1 MKVFKVFLLDD
12 HKIIRD
18 GIRSILLTNPSFR
31 VTGEEGNPVNFLEN
45 LDKLDIDILVLDLSL
60 PNVSGFQLIPK
71 IKKQAPAIKILVLSM
86 HNDPETMQR
95 CMSLGANGYI
105 PKDSDSEQ
113 MLKALEAVAEGK
125 VYFENVASTAT
136 VKNVKDNLLSQRER
150 EVLTHLSN
158 GLSSKQIG
166 NELNIS
172 TRTVETHRLNI
183 MKKLNTTNSAET
195 ISVAARLHL
204 I

>member
-31 VTGEEGNPVNFLEN
+31 VTGEEGDPVAFMEK

-60 PNVSGFQLIPK
+60 PNVSGFQMIPK
-71 IKKQAPAIKILVLSM
+71 IKKQFPAIKILVLSM

-105 PKDSDSEQ
+105 PKDSDSDQ
-113 MLKALEAVAEGK
+113 MLKALEAVADGK
-125 VYFENVASTAT
+125 VYFENVAAPSP
-136 VKNVKDNLLSQRER
+136 VKNVRESLLSHRER

-166 NELNIS
+166 TELNIS

>member
-18 GIRSILLTNPSFR
+18 GIRSILQTNPSFR
-31 VTGEEGNPVNFLEN
+31 VTGEEGNPVHFLEK

-71 IKKQAPAIKILVLSM
+71 IKKLLPAMKILVLSM

-125 VYFENVASTAT
+125 VYFDNVAAAPT
-136 VKNVKDNLLSQRER
+136 VKNVKESVLSQRER
-150 EVLTHLSN
+150 EVLVHLSN

-166 NELNIS
+166 TELNIS